1 MRAGTFKFLTAMLVA
16 CALSVSSGLAKD
28 AAYVSPEQTRGDQI
42 LISPPAPDSGTTRL
56 ELAELHRLQK
66 QRTPDQA
73 ARAKA
78 DDEEEDMF
86 IFRDLFPG
94 RFAEADLPAMKVLSD
109 KIKKDEE
116 VNSLPLKAAF
126 ARKRPYNLDKTLAP
140 VCKTKTKDDSYPS
153 GHTIVGY
160 LMALTLVQIVPER
173 RDDILTRA
181 ADYAHNRQI
190 CGVHYASDLEAS
202 RLFAYH
208 AHAMMQLVPAYQA
221 DLAAARKELRQT
233 LGLPAID

>member
-1 MRAGTFKFLTAMLVA
+1 MRTALSTVLLAAILA
-16 CALSVSSGLAKD
+16 CALPYATGLAKD
-28 AAYVSPEQTRGDQI
+28 AAYVGPEITRGDQI
-42 LISPPAPDSGTTRL
+42 LVSPPAPDSETTRL

-66 QRTPDQA
+66 LRTPDQA

-78 DDEEEDMF
+78 DDDEEDIF

-94 RFAEADLPAMKVLSD
+94 RLVEADLPALKALSD

-160 LMALTLVQIVPER
+160 LMALTMVQIVPER
-173 RDDILTRA
+173 RDDILNRA

-208 AHAMMQLVPAYQA
+208 THAIMTQMPAYQA
-221 DLAAARKELRQT
+221 DLIAARKEFRQN

>member
-1 MRAGTFKFLTAMLVA
+1 MRAVSLKFLTAMLMA
-16 CALSVSSGLAKD
+16 CALQASAGFAKD
-28 AAYVSPEQTRGDQI
+28 AAYIGPDQTRGDQI
-42 LISPPAPDSGTTRL
+42 LTSPPAPDSATTRR

-66 QRTPDQA
+66 LRTPNQA

-78 DDEEEDMF
+78 DDEEEDIF

-94 RFAEADLPAMKVLSD
+94 HLVEADLPALKVLSD

-126 ARKRPYNLDKTLAP
+126 ARKRPYNLDKTLKP

-160 LMALTLVQIVPER
+160 LMALTMVQIVPER
-173 RDDILTRA
+173 RDDILIRA
-181 ADYAHNRQI
+181 ADYAHNRQV

-208 AHAMMQLVPAYQA
+208 THAMMQQMPAYQA
-221 DLAAARKELRQT
+221 DLAAARKEVRQS